1 MTDLHIHPQDAFN
14 EEWLSQAKPSTW
26 QNPTATGRYNLL
38 VIGGGS
44 GGLVSAVGANGVG
57 ARVAL
62 VEKNILGGDCLNA
75 GCVPS
80 KTIIRSAKIIGDLRR
95 ASEFGIHV
103 PDGVSADFGQ
113 VMERM
118 RRLRANISH
127 HDSAYRFQN
136 LGIDTFFGSGK
147 FTSPNTFE
155 VAGETIHFKKAVIAT
170 GSRPIVLPIPGL
182 AEAGFLTNESVF
194 FHLTELPKRLA
205 VIGGGPIGAELS
217 QTFQRLG
224 SQITIFDIGP
234 QILGR
239 EDADAAA
246 IVQKALA
253 EDGVQFRLS
262 AQIKRVEQRNGEKV
276 IIFEQG
282 GSQHELAVD
291 DILLAVGRQ
300 ANKEGL
306 GLEAAG
312 VETHKRGITVN
323 DRLQT
328 TNPNIYA
335 VGDVASKYQFTHT
348 ADEMARIV
356 IQNALFFGRRKFS
369 DVIVPWVTFTDPEV
383 AHVGMYP
390 KDAEAAGIQIDTFT
404 TQIAEIDRGR
414 ADGESGFVK
423 IHVKRGSDKIV
434 GATIVAKHAGEI
446 IGEIGVAM
454 RAGAGMNVLRQT
466 VHAYPTTAE
475 AIRKTADAWN
485 RTRLT
490 PTVAGIFNR
499 WMRWTR

>member
-1 MTDLHIHPQDAFN
+1 M
-14 EEWLSQAKPSTW
+14 LSLV
-26 QNPTATGRYNLL
+26 QNFMPHHSNLL
-38 VIGGGS
+38 
-44 GGLVSAVGANGVG
+44 LKRLQSALLAGHLSRN
-57 ARVAL
+57 RIYL
-62 VEKNILGGDCLNA
+62 FLKLGHLLL
-75 GCVPS
+75 
-80 KTIIRSAKIIGDLRR
+80 LRR
-95 ASEFGIHV
+95 DRCLVQMLSF
-103 PDGVSADFGQ
+103 
-113 VMERM
+113 ER
-118 RRLRANISH
+118 
-127 HDSAYRFQN
+127 D
-136 LGIDTFFGSGK
+136 
-147 FTSPNTFE
+147 
-155 VAGETIHFKKAVIAT
+155 
-170 GSRPIVLPIPGL
+170 
-182 AEAGFLTNESVF
+182 
-194 FHLTELPKRLA
+194 
-205 VIGGGPIGAELS
+205 
-217 QTFQRLG
+217 
-224 SQITIFDIGP
+224 
-234 QILGR
+234 
-239 EDADAAA
+239 
-246 IVQKALA
+246 
-253 EDGVQFRLS
+253 FRLE
-262 AQIKRVEQRNGEKV
+262 R
-276 IIFEQG
+276 IIFPFQ
-282 GSQHELAVD
+282 LVD

-356 IQNALFFGRRKFS
+356 IQNALFYGRRKFS

-390 KDAEAAGIQIDTFT
+390 ADAEAAGIQIDTFT